1 MAPLLARLDSHDR
14 ALYQWLLL
22 AHDARLRSRLLWT
35 GLTHLGGATLT
46 ILLVLL
52 PLFAA
57 RGAWHDGAVLGA
69 WTLLLSHLLVQ
80 VAKRHTTRP
89 RPAVRERLHWHVAAP
104 DAFSFPSGHSCAA
117 MAVAFA
123 YSLAVPT
130 MAVPLLVVAVLVGFS
145 RVRLGVHYPG
155 DVIAGQALAILTGL
169 LVLAC
174 RS

>member
-22 AHDARLRSRLLWT
+22 AQNARLRSRLFWT
-35 GLTHLGGATLT
+35 GLTHLGGATVT
-46 ILLVLL
+46 ILLVLI

-57 RGAWHDGAVLGA
+57 EGAWREGAVLAA
-69 WTLLLSHLLVQ
+69 WTLLVSHLLAQ

-89 RPAVRERLHWHVAAP
+89 RPAVREGLHWHVAAP
-104 DAFSFPSGHSCAA
+104 DEFSFPSGHSCAA

-123 YSLAVPT
+123 YALAVPAFA
-130 MAVPLLVVAVLVGFS
+130 MPLLVLAMLVGFS

-155 DVIAGQALAILTGL
+155 DVIAGQALAICTGL

-174 RS
+174 R

>member
-35 GLTHLGGATLT
+35 GLTHLGGATLAIT
-46 ILLVLL
+46 LVLI
-52 PLFAA
+52 PLFVA
-57 RGAWHDGAVLGA
+57 RGVWHEGAVMGA

-89 RPAVRERLHWHVAAP
+89 RPSVREGLHWHVAAP

-123 YSLAVPT
+123 YSLAVPA
-130 MAVPLLVVAVLVGFS
+130 MSLPLLVLAVLVGFS

-155 DVIAGQALAILTGL
+155 DVIAGQAIAVITGL
-169 LVLAC
+169 AVLAC
-174 RS
+174 R